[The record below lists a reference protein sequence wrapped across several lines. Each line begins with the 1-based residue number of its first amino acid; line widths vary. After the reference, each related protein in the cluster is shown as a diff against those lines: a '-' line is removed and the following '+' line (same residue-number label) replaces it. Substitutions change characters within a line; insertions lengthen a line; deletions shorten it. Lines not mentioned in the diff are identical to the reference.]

1 MLVPG
6 GSARQLCAAVPGTS
20 VRGIVMFFVRKRLSE
35 VVTTIA
41 MFSIPIGV
49 FLLLNRHV
57 PIWAAAGT
65 ALLVLGASVWSGA

>member
-1 MLVPG
+1 
-6 GSARQLCAAVPGTS
+6 
-20 VRGIVMFFVRKRLSE
+20 MFFVRKRLSE

>member
-1 MLVPG
+1 
-6 GSARQLCAAVPGTS
+6 
-20 VRGIVMFFVRKRLSE
+20 MFFVRKRLSE
-35 VVTTIA
+35 VVTIVAT
-41 MFSIPIGV
+41 FSIPVGV